1 MIWVT
6 GCSGMLGAEICRGLL
21 RGKKDFIGT
30 GSELDISDFEKAES
44 FSYDKNIS
52 AIINCAAY
60 TSVDKA
66 ESEPRAAEKANVAGP
81 ENLSRIAEKKG
92 AAIIH
97 FSSDYVFD
105 GTSTAPYK
113 EDDPVSPLGIY
124 GATKAE
130 GDDRIRRSQS
140 LHYIIRT
147 SWLYGDGENNFPAKI
162 IRLLNSR
169 DEIKVVDDQK
179 GSPTF
184 CRTVSDAVIKII
196 GRLGTDMQIPGGT
209 YNLTDS
215 GEATWFD
222 FAREIR
228 RLGIECGAVKNTE
241 CRITACTSEEFN
253 SIAKRPHYSV
263 LDKTKIRQT
272 LKIMPPDWKDSLAD
286 FFSLMQPNQ
295 QNGFSARCRDI
306 YQDCRQD
313 PV

>member
-30 GSELDISDFEKAES
+30 GSGLDISDFEKAES

-66 ESEPRAAEKANVAGP
+66 ESEPRAAEKANVTGP

-147 SWLYGDGENNFPAKI
+147 SWLYGDGENNFP
-162 IRLLNSR
+162 
-169 DEIKVVDDQK
+169 QK
-179 GSPTF
+179 
-184 CRTVSDAVIKII
+184 
-196 GRLGTDMQIPGGT
+196 
-209 YNLTDS
+209 
-215 GEATWFD
+215 
-222 FAREIR
+222 
-228 RLGIECGAVKNTE
+228 
-241 CRITACTSEEFN
+241 
-253 SIAKRPHYSV
+253 
-263 LDKTKIRQT
+263 
-272 LKIMPPDWKDSLAD
+272 
-286 FFSLMQPNQ
+286 
-295 QNGFSARCRDI
+295 
-306 YQDCRQD
+306 
-313 PV
+313 